1 MVAGCSQEFE
11 EALLHDRDEG
21 GINSTDADIVISMI
35 RAEEEREENDDDT
48 SSKYYFIISYV

>member
-1 MVAGCSQEFE
+1 M
-11 EALLHDRDEG
+11 LHGRDEG